1 MILGALAGVGGTEY
15 LMRQAEQSP
24 AAFLTLV
31 GKVLPLTIQGA
42 GPGGAI
48 LISGVRRNDDDDA
61 PQYEFVPIAGNVRT
75 INGDAT
81 DIIDGDA
88 TDTTQED

>member
-1 MILGALAGVGGTEY
+1 MILGALSDAGGREY
-15 LMRQAEQSP
+15 LHRQADLNP
-24 AAFLTLV
+24 AAFMTLV
-31 GKVLPLTIQGA
+31 GKVLPLTLQGA

-48 LISGVRRNDDDDA
+48 LISGVRRNDDGDA